1 MSGTCARKDT
11 AAEGRLEIQAAD
23 MREAFIIGLPP
34 RLDATSLPTETLSVR
49 AGLNSGNLV
58 YAHAIVS
65 HLGEDLRILD
75 IGAPPEQMNRAG
87 GIGVVQGANQLGAHF
102 TGHQW
107 ADRFEQLT
115 VKLVVIG
122 LGAQSDIERTAPD
135 IPESALNWVRRIVER
150 APGNG
155 PNLGVRG
162 QFTMEVLRRHG
173 LAEHA
178 ELTGCPSL
186 FISPAPSLGR
196 AIEANLR
203 EPRRVAVV
211 AGHEEWRHLAK
222 IEASLGRLVSETGGA
237 YIGQHGLGMMKLT
250 RGEARDLAEEDLE
263 ALGNY
268 ICPRMG
274 LAEFIRW
281 SRAHGTVF
289 FDVPEWM
296 NYYKAFDFVIGTR
309 IHGTMLALQAGVPAL
324 CIAHDSRTLE
334 LCETMRMPHVTADA
348 VRDGVTRDELVSL
361 FDFDPVKFD
370 ENRRALCGNYVAFL
384 KRNDLR
390 PVPWLE
396 DIAHK
401 SP

>member
-1 MSGTCARKDT
+1 
-11 AAEGRLEIQAAD
+11 
-23 MREAFIIGLPP
+23 MRDAFIIGLPP
-34 RLDATSLPTETLSVR
+34 RLDSTALPTERLSVR

-58 YAHAIVS
+58 YAHAISS
-65 HLGEDLRILD
+65 HLGEDLEILD
-75 IGAPPEQMNRAG
+75 IGAPPQQMNRAG
-87 GIGVVQGANQLGAHF
+87 RIGVVQGANQLGAHF
-102 TGHQW
+102 AGDQW

-115 VKLVVIG
+115 VKLVILG

-135 IPESALNWVRRIVER
+135 IPESALNWVRRIAER

-162 QFTMEVLRRHG
+162 RFTLEMLHRHG
-173 LAEHA
+173 LGEHA
-178 ELTGCPSL
+178 DIIGCPSL
-186 FISPAPSLGR
+186 FINPAPNLGR
-196 AIEANLR
+196 TIAANLR
-203 EPRRVAVV
+203 EPRRIAVV

-222 IEASLGRLVSETGGA
+222 VEASLGRLVSQTGGS
-237 YIGQHGLGMMKLT
+237 YIGQHGLKMMKLT

-268 ICPRMG
+268 VCPDMS

-281 SRAHGTVF
+281 SRVHGKIF
-289 FDVPEWM
+289 FDVSEWM
-296 NYYKAFDFVIGTR
+296 DHYKAFDFVIGTR

-334 LCETMRMPHVTADA
+334 LCETMHMPHLTIDSM
-348 VRDGVTRDELVSL
+348 RNGVTLDELVSL
-361 FDFDPVKFD
+361 FDFDPGQFD
-370 ENRRALCGNYVAFL
+370 ENRLNLCSNYVAFL

-390 PVPWLE
+390 PVQWLE
-396 DIAHK
+396 DMAGE